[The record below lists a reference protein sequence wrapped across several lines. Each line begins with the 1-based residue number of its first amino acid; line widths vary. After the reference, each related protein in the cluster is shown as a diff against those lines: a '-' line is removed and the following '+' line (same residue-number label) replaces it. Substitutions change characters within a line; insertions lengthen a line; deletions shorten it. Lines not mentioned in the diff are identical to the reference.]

1 MTVLRHFFYRL
12 YHAGLRLFVRVYP
25 FPKPLLMHG
34 HGAFE
39 QWREYLA
46 HHQYRQVLVITDAT
60 LHKLGVINPVCDLL
74 AELNITY
81 QLYSDVE
88 PNPSIKTIESGVTVY
103 RQHHCEALIAIG
115 GGSVIDCAKLIGAR
129 AVKPQQS
136 LLKMKGLFKILQ
148 ALPPLHAL
156 PTTAGTGSE
165 TTVAAVFTD
174 PNTHQK
180 YAVSDLC
187 LMPKIAVLL
196 PELTTQL
203 PASLTATT
211 AMDALTHAIEAYI
224 GINGLAFSDERALS
238 ACEMIFA
245 HLPLCMANLKERE
258 HREQLLL
265 ASFYAGEAFTRTSV
279 GYVHAFA
286 HNLGAKYGLAHGFA
300 NAVILPHILRWYGA
314 SIHLKL
320 ADIAY
325 RSGLSESTMSIEQ
338 AAESV
343 ILRIESLNRSMDIPA
358 GFSQIASSDIPMLAK
373 LILAEAHPDYPVP
386 QFMKISECETLL
398 KQLMNG

>member
-1 MTVLRHFFYRL
+1 
-12 YHAGLRLFVRVYP
+12 
-25 FPKPLLMHG
+25 
-34 HGAFE
+34 
-39 QWREYLA
+39 
-46 HHQYRQVLVITDAT
+46 
-60 LHKLGVINPVCDLL
+60 
-74 AELNITY
+74 
-81 QLYSDVE
+81 
-88 PNPSIKTIESGVTVY
+88 
-103 RQHHCEALIAIG
+103 
-115 GGSVIDCAKLIGAR
+115 
-129 AVKPQQS
+129 
-136 LLKMKGLFKILQ
+136 
-148 ALPPLHAL
+148 
-156 PTTAGTGSE
+156 
-165 TTVAAVFTD
+165 
-174 PNTHQK
+174 
-180 YAVSDLC
+180 
-187 LMPKIAVLL
+187 MPKIAVLL

-238 ACEMIFA
+238 ACEIIFA

-300 NAVILPHILRWYGA
+300 NAVILPHILRWYGV

-358 GFSQIASSDIPMLAK
+358 GFAQIASSDIPMLAK